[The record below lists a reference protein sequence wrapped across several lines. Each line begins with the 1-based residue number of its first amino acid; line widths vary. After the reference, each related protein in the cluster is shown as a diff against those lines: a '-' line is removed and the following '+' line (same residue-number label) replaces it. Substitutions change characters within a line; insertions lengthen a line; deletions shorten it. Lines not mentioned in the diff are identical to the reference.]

1 MSFDQVYG
9 HKKNIQ
15 LFKKKLK
22 NDSISHSYIFDGKEG
37 IGKKL
42 FAINLIKAI
51 LCKKNIENPCEKCIS
66 CKKINHFNHPDVKII
81 KPDGNSIKNKQ
92 IKDFQ
97 NFLRFKPNESEYKF
111 ILIDDG
117 EKLTKSAQNT
127 ILKVLEEPPDYAK
140 IFFVVK
146 NVNMLLDT
154 IISRGQVI
162 NFKSLSNKEMSRYI
176 DENYKMSSEKQNMI
190 KIFSNGIVKN
200 AQKAIESKDF
210 IDLRNKTIE
219 YCNQLIHNQIINSV
233 KGINFLKENK
243 EQIDL
248 IFEIM
253 ILWFRDLMIYKVNKN
268 KNLIINK
275 DKLDI
280 IEKEV
285 YKLADKN
292 LIKIIEN
299 IQKSKKNLEKNINF
313 KLIIDYLILNII
325 DPGGKE

>member
-1 MSFDQVYG
+1 MSFDQIYG

-22 NDSISHSYIFDGKEG
+22 NNSISHSYIFEGKEG

-51 LCKKNIENPCEKCIS
+51 LCKNNIENPCEECIS
-66 CKKINHFNHPDVKII
+66 CQKINHLNHPDIKII

-111 ILIDDG
+111 ILIDDS

-140 IFFVVK
+140 ILFITK
-146 NVNMLLDT
+146 NVNILLDT

-162 NFKSLSNKEMSRYI
+162 NFKPLNDKEISKYI
-176 DENYKMSSEKQNMI
+176 NENYKISTEKQNMI

-200 AQKAIESKDF
+200 VQKAIDSKDF
-210 IDLRNKTIE
+210 INLRNETIE
-219 YCNQLIHNQIINSV
+219 YCNQLLYNQIINSI

-253 ILWFRDLMIYKVNKN
+253 ILWFRDLMIYKVNNN
-268 KNLIINK
+268 KDLIINK

-299 IQKSKKNLEKNINF
+299 IQKAKQNLEKNINF
-313 KLIIDYLILNII
+313 KLVIDYLILNTI
-325 DPGGKE
+325 DPGGK